1 MMKALTWIS
10 GVLALLLMLCGTI
23 SFFRGGGF
31 MGVNHA
37 INFFHVANSMW
48 LLTLVSLLIDT
59 KRQKE

>member
-1 MMKALTWIS
+1 
-10 GVLALLLMLCGTI
+10 
-23 SFFRGGGF
+23 